1 MFVIAN
7 RLSISCIKASVSA
20 FALAQLRFAWPIY
33 ISLYFVSNSLSAS
46 VLPQQIDSASA
57 EFVRDAIV
65 CNRMHIQQALLAKE
79 RSQNKGILNLA
90 ETLLSHHKKIDIE
103 LKQLAAMKRIAFAD
117 NLPVDKLSEISKLT
131 RLKGGAF
138 DKEYLRM
145 MEASHRKAQNFYQ
158 KGVER
163 ALDASVKA
171 FASRS
176 LPALGIHFQTIK
188 LLQKSI

>member
-1 MFVIAN
+1 MFAIAN

-20 FALAQLRFAWPIY
+20 FALAQLRFAWLLY
-33 ISLYFVSNSLSAS
+33 ICLCFVSNSLGAA
-46 VLPQQIDSASA
+46 LITKQIDTASA

-103 LKQLAAMKRIAFAD
+103 LKQLAAMKRIAFAE
-117 NLPVDKLSEISKLT
+117 NLAVDKLSEISKLT
-131 RLKGGAF
+131 RLKGAAF

-158 KGVER
+158 RGIER

-176 LPALGIHFQTIK
+176 LPALGEHFQTIK